1 VQQRAGRPFQRARL
15 RYDSAFSLE
24 TGYAFEHGIPY
35 SEYLQRWSN
44 TDRAIVTAV
53 TMEKADRCSM
63 CGTAPWEWEADPYAY
78 DPIYVTCPGCQRKEA
93 LADDDTPRPK
103 GTTVRLVPKRVAA
116 RLARDASNHR
126 VPRRRRR
133 RSS

>member
-1 VQQRAGRPFQRARL
+1 
-15 RYDSAFSLE
+15 
-24 TGYAFEHGIPY
+24 
-35 SEYLQRWSN
+35 
-44 TDRAIVTAV
+44 
-53 TMEKADRCSM
+53 MEKADRCSM